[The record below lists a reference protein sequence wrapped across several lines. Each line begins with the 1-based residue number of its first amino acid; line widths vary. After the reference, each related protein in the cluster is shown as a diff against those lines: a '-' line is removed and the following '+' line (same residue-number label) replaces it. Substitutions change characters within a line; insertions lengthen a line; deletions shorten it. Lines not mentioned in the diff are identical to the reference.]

1 MDPTPLPPAGRV
13 LVLTTIWPVR
23 GGGVL
28 IPHQACVET
37 PLLEV
42 QITVYTS
49 LDLPGLTGDQCLGQ
63 YHMGKYEGLFGVPL
77 PAEYLQPLC
86 SQYCSEP
93 EPYLTG
99 VCGIPDS

>member
-1 MDPTPLPPAGRV
+1 MLQVILLLLFASCDTALSGPTFHQ
-13 LVLTTIWPVR
+13 
-23 GGGVL
+23 L
-28 IPHQACVET
+28 ISHQACVET